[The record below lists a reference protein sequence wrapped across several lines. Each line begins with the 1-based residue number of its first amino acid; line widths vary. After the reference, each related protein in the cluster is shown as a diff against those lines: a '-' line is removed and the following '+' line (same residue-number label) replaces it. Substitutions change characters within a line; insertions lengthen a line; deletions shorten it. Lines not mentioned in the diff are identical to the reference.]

1 MHAFIQRIWPT
12 RVSKPL
18 NREPIDGDFKALFI
32 CSPAGYLFGGVLN
45 GRSIDDSP
53 AQVAE
58 LIGPG
63 RLQILAG
70 TRDQL
75 AKAGQAVIASG
86 TGDYVSAEP
95 AVVAVSVTATRRG
108 HSAHCILDLMNAR
121 LCSKATC
128 SGVAVATLTYSH
140 EDRTAVLGQ
149 LTPVFEPHAYDL
161 CEKHAKTMSPP
172 IGWQLIR
179 HVTVPQSENVPT
191 ESKSMP
197 LNEVVKS
204 YDVRGLVGKQ
214 LTAEMVAALAAA
226 FVDEVGAAGRDVVV
240 GHDMR
245 DSSPEFA
252 DAFALGAQARGANV
266 ISIGLCSTD
275 ESYFASGAL
284 DAPAAMF
291 TASHNP
297 ASYNGIKFSRAGARG
312 ISIDT
317 GLGAIRDRAQ
327 IYLDNGIDEVDQ
339 PGTFREQHVLV
350 AYASYLRELVDLSGI
365 RPLKVVVDAG
375 NGMGGLTVP
384 AVLGTASDLERLP
397 LEIIPMYF
405 ELDGTFPNHEANPLD
420 PKNLVDL
427 QRAVV
432 DHGADIGL
440 AFDGDADRCFVV
452 DEQGNPVTPSAVAAI
467 VARREIA
474 REKRTNPGAPITVLH
489 NLLTSNIV
497 REVIETDGARA
508 VKTKVGH
515 SLIKDQMAETNAI
528 FGGEHSAHYYFRD
541 FWGADNG
548 MLAAM
553 HVLAEFGSQQGP
565 LSDFARQYN
574 PYFLSGE
581 INSTVAD
588 VPAAKARVLG
598 AFESRASIDEF
609 DGITLNSPP
618 QSNWWWVNVRASNT
632 EPLLRLNVEAANE
645 STMQQIRDEVLALIR
660 G

>member
-1 MHAFIQRIWPT
+1 
-12 RVSKPL
+12 
-18 NREPIDGDFKALFI
+18 
-32 CSPAGYLFGGVLN
+32 
-45 GRSIDDSP
+45 
-53 AQVAE
+53 
-58 LIGPG
+58 
-63 RLQILAG
+63 
-70 TRDQL
+70 
-75 AKAGQAVIASG
+75 
-86 TGDYVSAEP
+86 
-95 AVVAVSVTATRRG
+95 
-108 HSAHCILDLMNAR
+108 MNTR

-128 SGVAVATLTYSH
+128 SQEAIATLTYSH

-161 CEKHAKTMSPP
+161 CEKHAATMTPP
-172 IGWQLIR
+172 VGWQLIR
-179 HVTVPQSENVPT
+179 HVSVPQARAA
-191 ESKSMP
+191 ESKPSP
-197 LNEVVKS
+197 LSDIVKS
-204 YDVRGLVGKQ
+204 YDVRGLVGSQ
-214 LTAEMVAALAAA
+214 LTVELVSALAAG
-226 FVDEVGAAGRDVVV
+226 FVDELGAAGSDVVV

-245 DSSPEFA
+245 DSSSEFA
-252 DAFALGAQARGANV
+252 DAFAAGAQARGANV

-317 GLGAIRDRAQ
+317 GLAAIRDRAL
-327 IYLDNGIDEVDQ
+327 IYLENGIDEVAQ
-339 PGTFREQHVLV
+339 PGTFREQHILV
-350 AYASYLRELVDLSGI
+350 PYASYLRELVNLSSI

-384 AVLGTASDLERLP
+384 AVLGHASDLERLP

-405 ELDGTFPNHEANPLD
+405 ELDGSFPNHEANPLD

-432 DHGADIGL
+432 AHGADVGL

-452 DEQGNPVTPSAVAAI
+452 DEKGNPVTPSAVAAI

-497 REVIETDGARA
+497 REVIEQDGARA
-508 VKTKVGH
+508 VRTKVGH

-553 HVLAEFGSQQGP
+553 HVLAEFGAQELPMSE
-565 LSDFARQYN
+565 FARQYN

-581 INSTVAD
+581 INSTVSD
-588 VPAAKARVLG
+588 VTSAVARVLE
-598 AFESRASIDEF
+598 AFNSRATVDNF

-618 QSNWWWVNVRASNT
+618 QSNWWWANVRSSNT
-632 EPLLRLNVEAANE
+632 EPLLRLNVEAANQ
-645 STMQQIRDEVLALIR
+645 STMEAIRDELLSLIR
-660 G
+660 A